1 MYTQKILSNA
11 QSIVVWWLAV
21 IETGE
26 GKQFLA
32 QCYAKEYIVMLE
44 NTLLC

>member
-32 QCYAKEYIVMLE
+32 HCYAKKYIVMLE